1 MFDTTPTDADSFE
14 QHYDDHGNVQRRSVL
29 DPGECRR
36 LDEVPQGRSYHLRVG
51 DLYLTID
58 SDGVRQTHPNGIPQA
73 EAYGRTTTVDP
84 GEAFAFLH
92 GDYSPDSTHFCLA
105 CGVTFD
111 GDADRPCDC
120 PVGVETDSMEFPDIP
135 TRAPRALV
143 DGQLV
148 TRPE

>member
-1 MFDTTPTDADSFE
+1 MFDTTPTDADRFE
-14 QHYDDHGNVQRRSVL
+14 PRHDDHHRAIDDLDL

-36 LDEVPQGRSYHLRVG
+36 VDDTPQGRSYHLRVG
-51 DLYLTID
+51 DLYLVVG
-58 SDGVRQTHPNGIPQA
+58 SDGVCRTTPSGMHYA

-120 PVGVETDSMEFPDIP
+120 PVGVETDSMEFPDVP
-135 TRAPRALV
+135 TRAPRAFL
-143 DGQLV
+143 DGQLLA
-148 TRPE
+148 RPQ